1 MIIDFRSLN
10 DTIKSK
16 NWPLP
21 QIDILIQEIGKQRPE
36 HIGVLD
42 MVDGYFQMSVHPDSS
57 FLTAFISKLGTYEWT
72 RVCSSLVVI

>member
-1 MIIDFRSLN
+1 MTIDFRSLN

-21 QIDILIQEIGKQRPE
+21 QIDILIQKIGKQRPE

-42 MVDGYFQMSVHPDSS
+42 MGKLHVLPSS
-57 FLTAFISKLGTYEWT
+57 SKNEILE
-72 RVCSSLVVI
+72 